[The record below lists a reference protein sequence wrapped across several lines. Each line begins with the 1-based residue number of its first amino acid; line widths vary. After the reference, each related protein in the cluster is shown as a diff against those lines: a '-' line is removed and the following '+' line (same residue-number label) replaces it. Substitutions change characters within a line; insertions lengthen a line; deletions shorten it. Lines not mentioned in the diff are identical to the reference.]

1 VLRTE
6 LRLMERMETWGSH
19 KGVVNENE
27 VEMGSVPSFV
37 TAVIRSGPI
46 TATDFIRSGVCCQ
59 SVVKRLTVAVSML
72 CFSGPAAHTAA
83 FCYATSEGVFH

>member
-1 VLRTE
+1 MNDVQQQSACAANRTE
-6 LRLMERMETWGSH
+6 LRLMVRIETWGSR

-27 VEMGSVPSFV
+27 VEMGSVSSFV

-59 SVVKRLTVAVSML
+59 SVVKRLAVSVSM
-72 CFSGPAAHTAA
+72 
-83 FCYATSEGVFH
+83 